1 MSLTFPYLKEYK
13 SYLIFELNLAN
24 SSINSYLSDL
34 NQYARYLQ
42 KSNDKSLLEVENK
55 DISQYLKNIN
65 DLQFTSSTQARILSS
80 LRSYYKFLEEE
91 ELIEENPIL
100 FIQLPKQEKT
110 VPEVLHFE
118 EIEALINSIDLSE
131 KMGHRDRAILE
142 LMYSSGLRVSEV
154 LNLKMQDLYLD
165 LEYLQ
170 VIGKGNKQ
178 RLVPMNPEAINQLK
192 HYIDFVRTKIS
203 IQKGK
208 EDFVFLNQR
217 GNKLSRVWVFKIV
230 KKAVEDA
237 NIKKNVSPHTFRHS
251 FATHLLEGG
260 ADLRVIQELLGHVN
274 IKTTEIYLHL
284 QKEHLAET
292 IQQFHPRYRN
302 NSKSS

>member
-1 MSLTFPYLKEYK
+1 MSINFPYLKEYK
-13 SYLIFELNLAN
+13 TYLIFELNLAN
-24 SSINSYLSDL
+24 TSINSYISDL

-42 KSNDKSLLEVENK
+42 KSNDKSLLEVKNK
-55 DISQYLKNIN
+55 DISLYLKSIN
-65 DLQFTSSTQARILSS
+65 DLNFTASTQARILSS

-91 ELIEENPIL
+91 ELIEEDPML
-100 FIQLPKQEKT
+100 FIQLPKQEKK
-110 VPEVLHFE
+110 VPEVLSYE
-118 EIEALINSIDLSE
+118 EIENLINSIDLSE
-131 KMGHRDRAILE
+131 KMGHRDRALLE

-154 LNLKMQDLYLD
+154 LNLKMQDLFLD

-178 RLVPMNPEAINQLK
+178 RLVPVNTDAIQQLK
-192 HYIDFVRTKIS
+192 NYIKFVRSKLI

-217 GNKLSRVWVFKIV
+217 GNQLSRIWVFKIV

-237 NIKKNVSPHTFRHS
+237 NIKKSVSPHTFRHS
-251 FATHLLEGG
+251 FASHLLEGG
-260 ADLRVIQELLGHVN
+260 ADLRIIQELLGHVS

-284 QKEHLAET
+284 QKNHLAET

-302 NSKSS
+302 N

>member
-1 MSLTFPYLKEYK
+1 MSINFPYLKEYK
-13 SYLIFELNLAN
+13 TYLIFELNLAN
-24 SSINSYLSDL
+24 TSINSYISDL

-42 KSNDKSLLEVENK
+42 KSNDKSLLEVKNK
-55 DISQYLKNIN
+55 DISLYLKSIN
-65 DLQFTSSTQARILSS
+65 DLNFTASTQARILSS

-91 ELIEENPIL
+91 ELIEEDPML
-100 FIQLPKQEKT
+100 FIQLPKQEKK
-110 VPEVLHFE
+110 VPEVLSYE
-118 EIEALINSIDLSE
+118 EIENLINSIDLSE
-131 KMGHRDRAILE
+131 KMGHRDRALLE

-154 LNLKMQDLYLD
+154 LNLKMQDLFLD

-178 RLVPMNPEAINQLK
+178 RLVPVNTDAIQQLK
-192 HYIDFVRTKIS
+192 NYIKFVRSKLT

-217 GNKLSRVWVFKIV
+217 GNQLSRIWVFKIV

-237 NIKKNVSPHTFRHS
+237 NIKKSVSPHTFRHS
-251 FATHLLEGG
+251 FASHLLEGG
-260 ADLRVIQELLGHVN
+260 ADLRIIQELLGHVS

-284 QKEHLAET
+284 QKNHLAET

-302 NSKSS
+302 N

>member
-1 MSLTFPYLKEYK
+1 MSINFPYLKEYK
-13 SYLIFELNLAN
+13 TYLIFELNLAN
-24 SSINSYLSDL
+24 TSINSYISDL
-34 NQYARYLQ
+34 SQYARYLQ
-42 KSNDKSLLEVENK
+42 KSNDKSLLEVKNK
-55 DISQYLKNIN
+55 DIRLYLKSIN
-65 DLQFTSSTQARILSS
+65 ALNFTASTQARILSS

-91 ELIEENPIL
+91 ELIEEDPML
-100 FIQLPKQEKT
+100 FIQLPKQEKK
-110 VPEVLHFE
+110 VPEILSYE
-118 EIEALINSIDLSE
+118 EIENLINSIDLSE
-131 KMGHRDRAILE
+131 KMGHRDRALLE

-154 LNLKMQDLYLD
+154 LNLKMQDLFLD

-178 RLVPMNPEAINQLK
+178 RLVPVNIDAIQQLK
-192 HYIDFVRTKIS
+192 NYIKFVRSKLT

-217 GNKLSRVWVFKIV
+217 GNQLSRIWVFKIV

-237 NIKKNVSPHTFRHS
+237 NIKKCVSPHTFRHS
-251 FATHLLEGG
+251 FASHLLEGG
-260 ADLRVIQELLGHVN
+260 ADLRIIQELLGHVS

-284 QKEHLAET
+284 QKNHLAET

-302 NSKSS
+302 N